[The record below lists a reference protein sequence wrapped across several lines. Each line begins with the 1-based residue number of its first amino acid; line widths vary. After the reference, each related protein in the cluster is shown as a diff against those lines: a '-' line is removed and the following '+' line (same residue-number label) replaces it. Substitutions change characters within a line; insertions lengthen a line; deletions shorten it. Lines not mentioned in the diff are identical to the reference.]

1 MQIREIS
8 KTKFFKVLFLFWVI
22 CFCGMFSHADEISSK
37 DHTDDSA
44 LTGTTG
50 SSQSL
55 KAEYNRLLEEKKEL
69 DNNKSFQKRRIKRKY
84 KNRPHIKE
92 MIEQEQQIIKR
103 LKKIEL
109 MMKAEKSGKKF

>member
-1 MQIREIS
+1 MQIRDIS
-8 KTKFFKVLFLFWVI
+8 KKKFLTVLFLFWAL
-22 CFCGMFSHADEISSK
+22 CFCGMFSHADETSIK
-37 DHTDDSA
+37 DYTDDSA
-44 LTGTTG
+44 LTGTTA
-50 SSQSL
+50 SSQDL

-103 LKKIEL
+103 LKEIEL